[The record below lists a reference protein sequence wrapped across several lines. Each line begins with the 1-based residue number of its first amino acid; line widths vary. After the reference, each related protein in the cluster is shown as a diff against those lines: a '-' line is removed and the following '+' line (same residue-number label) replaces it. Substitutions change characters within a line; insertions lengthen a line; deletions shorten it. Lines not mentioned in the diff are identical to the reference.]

1 MEHIEAIRSLGG
13 MKYNHFLT
21 LLRTYNWIV
30 ALLSF
35 LQGDKLINQ
44 LEEEESEERRI
55 SVLSVEQMNL
65 EGYIHLD
72 ALDLQAFFQVSPI

>member
-30 ALLSF
+30 ELLSF

-55 SVLSVEQMNL
+55 SILSVEQMNA
-65 EGYIHLD
+65 EGYMH
-72 ALDLQAFFQVSPI
+72 LDLQAFFQVSPI